1 MELEYIHSVTT
12 TDHPEAM
19 VKVGGVE
26 QSPGL
31 PSFLQDRQ
39 HDLVPQGRVEADD
52 LLDVTEQ
59 LGGLHLNQQTALLQV
74 QQPTQE
80 QLEKDTDL

>member
-1 MELEYIHSVTT
+1 
-12 TDHPEAM
+12 M
-19 VKVGGVE
+19 VEVSGVE

-31 PSFLQDRQ
+31 PGLLQDRQ

-52 LLDVTEQ
+52 LLDVSEQ
-59 LGGLHLNQQTALLQV
+59 LGGLHLRQQTALLQV

-80 QLEKDTDL
+80 QLHRAIGQNMSLRH